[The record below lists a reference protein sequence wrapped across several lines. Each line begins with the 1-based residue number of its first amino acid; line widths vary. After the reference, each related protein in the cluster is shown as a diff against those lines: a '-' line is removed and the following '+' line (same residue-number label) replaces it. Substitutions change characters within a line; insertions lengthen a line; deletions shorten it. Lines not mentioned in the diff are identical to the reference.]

1 MSTPERV
8 SPATLRTLFL
18 FEDLQDEQLEWL
30 AEQGHVERYSA
41 GTEIATEGQP
51 AEWFYILLSGAIT
64 LSQLVRGDDVEITRS
79 DQPGVYAG
87 ATQFYLGNQVS
98 QVYTI
103 SVRTTA
109 DSAVLAL
116 PAADFAEVFRQW
128 YPLATHLLQGM
139 FVGLRNADEL
149 VGQRERLLSLGKL
162 TAGLTHELNNPA
174 AAAGRA
180 TVALRERVAGM
191 RHKLAELAGS
201 ELRADELKAL
211 TAIQEEIVERMSTV
225 SELSPLQASDLEDRL
240 TDWLDDNGATSGWEI
255 APTFVAG
262 GVGVDD
268 LERVA
273 GALDT
278 AFLDGAIRWLAYT
291 VETETLLGEIENST
305 SRISALVGAA
315 KQYSQMDR
323 SPHQSVDVRDG
334 LNSTLVMLSRKI
346 GDRVRVVKDYDSN
359 LPKIPAYA
367 AELNQVWTNL
377 IENAVDA
384 MHRSG
389 TLTLRTARDGEQLL
403 VEIGDTGPGVPEDM
417 HQQIFEP
424 FFTTKPVGE
433 GTGLGLDVSWRI
445 VVNRHGGSI
454 RVISEPGDTRFQVR
468 LPLTEP
474 TRRRKPAAS

>member
-1 MSTPERV
+1 VSTPQRV

-18 FEDLQDEQLEWL
+18 FEDLQDEQLQWL
-30 AEQGHVERYSA
+30 VEHGHVERYGA

-64 LSQLVRGDDVEITRS
+64 LSQLVRGDDVEITRG

-87 ATQFYLGNQVS
+87 ATQFYLGSQVS
-98 QVYTI
+98 QVYTT

-116 PAADFAEVFRQW
+116 PAADFAEVFREW

-191 RHKLAELAGS
+191 RHKLAVLAGS
-201 ELRADELKAL
+201 ELRADELKHL

-225 SELSPLQASDLEDRL
+225 PELSPLQTSDLEDKL

-268 LERVA
+268 LQRIA
-273 GALDT
+273 DALGARY
-278 AFLDGAIRWLAYT
+278 LDGALRWLAYT
-291 VETETLLGEIENST
+291 VETEMLLGEIENAT
-305 SRISALVGAA
+305 GRISALVAAA

-323 SPHQSVDVRDG
+323 SSHQSVDVHDG
-334 LNSTLVMLSRKI
+334 LNSTLIMLSRKI
-346 GDRVRVVKDYDSN
+346 GDQVKVVKDYDCS
-359 LPKIPAYA
+359 LPKIPA
-367 AELNQVWTNL
+367 
-377 IENAVDA
+377 
-384 MHRSG
+384 
-389 TLTLRTARDGEQLL
+389 
-403 VEIGDTGPGVPEDM
+403 
-417 HQQIFEP
+417 
-424 FFTTKPVGE
+424 
-433 GTGLGLDVSWRI
+433 
-445 VVNRHGGSI
+445 
-454 RVISEPGDTRFQVR
+454 
-468 LPLTEP
+468 
-474 TRRRKPAAS
+474 

>member
-1 MSTPERV
+1 
-8 SPATLRTLFL
+8 LRTLFL

-30 AEQGHVERYSA
+30 AGHGHVERYGA

-109 DSAVLAL
+109 DSTVLAL

-191 RHKLAELAGS
+191 RHKLAVLAGS
-201 ELRADELKAL
+201 ELRADGHPGRDRRTDVHRAG
-211 TAIQEEIVERMSTV
+211 TV
-225 SELSPLQASDLEDRL
+225 PVADQRPGGQAD
-240 TDWLDDNGATSGWEI
+240 
-255 APTFVAG
+255 
-262 GVGVDD
+262 
-268 LERVA
+268 
-273 GALDT
+273 
-278 AFLDGAIRWLAYT
+278 
-291 VETETLLGEIENST
+291 
-305 SRISALVGAA
+305 
-315 KQYSQMDR
+315 
-323 SPHQSVDVRDG
+323 
-334 LNSTLVMLSRKI
+334 
-346 GDRVRVVKDYDSN
+346 
-359 LPKIPAYA
+359 
-367 AELNQVWTNL
+367 
-377 IENAVDA
+377 
-384 MHRSG
+384 
-389 TLTLRTARDGEQLL
+389 
-403 VEIGDTGPGVPEDM
+403 
-417 HQQIFEP
+417 
-424 FFTTKPVGE
+424 
-433 GTGLGLDVSWRI
+433 
-445 VVNRHGGSI
+445 
-454 RVISEPGDTRFQVR
+454 
-468 LPLTEP
+468 
-474 TRRRKPAAS
+474 

>member
-1 MSTPERV
+1 MTTPERV

-18 FEDLQDEQLEWL
+18 FEDLQDHQLEWV
-30 AEQGHVERYSA
+30 AEHSHVKRYGA
-41 GTEIATEGQP
+41 GAEIATEGEP

-64 LSQLVRGDDVEITRS
+64 LSRLVRGDDVEITRS

-87 ATQFYLGNQVS
+87 ATQFYLGDQVA
-98 QVYTI
+98 QIYTI

-109 DSAVLAL
+109 DSTVLAL
-116 PAADFAEVFRQW
+116 PAADFAVVFRQW
-128 YPLATHLLQGM
+128 YPMATHLLQGM

-149 VGQRERLLSLGKL
+149 VGQRERLLALGKL

-191 RHKLAELAGS
+191 RHKLAVLAGS
-201 ELRADELKAL
+201 ELGADELKHL
-211 TAIQEEIVERMSTV
+211 TAIQEEIVRRIPSV
-225 SELSPLQASDLEDRL
+225 PELSPLQTSDREDEL
-240 TDWLDDNGATSGWEI
+240 TDWLNDNGATSGWEI
-255 APTFVAG
+255 APTLVAG
-262 GVGVDD
+262 GVDVDD
-268 LERVA
+268 LQRVA
-273 GALDT
+273 DALDAT
-278 AFLDGAIRWLAYT
+278 YLDGAIRWLAYT
-291 VETETLLGEIENST
+291 IETETLLGEIHNAT
-305 SRISALVGAA
+305 GRISALVGAA

-323 SPHQSVDVRDG
+323 SSHQSIDVHDG
-334 LNSTLVMLSRKI
+334 LNSTLIMLSRKI
-346 GDRVRVVKDYDSN
+346 GDQVRVVKDYDPN
-359 LPKIPAYA
+359 LPKVPAYA

-377 IENAVDA
+377 IDNAVDA
-384 MHRSG
+384 MHRCG
-389 TLTLRTARDGEQLL
+389 TLTLHTALDGEQLL
-403 VEIGDTGPGVPEDM
+403 VEIGDTGPGVPDTM

-445 VVNRHGGSI
+445 VVNRHGGNM

-474 TRRRKPAAS
+474 ARRRAGTAP

>member
-1 MSTPERV
+1 VSTPERV
-8 SPATLRTLFL
+8 SPAMLRTLFL
-18 FEDLQDEQLEWL
+18 FEDLEDGRLEWV
-30 AEQGHVERYSA
+30 AEHGHVERYGA
-41 GTEIATEGQP
+41 GAEIATEGEP
-51 AEWFYILLSGAIT
+51 AEWFYILLSGGIT
-64 LSQLVRGDDVEITRS
+64 LSRLVRGDDVEITRG

-87 ATQFYLGNQVS
+87 ATQFYLGDQVS

-109 DSAVLAL
+109 DSVVLAL
-116 PAADFAEVFRQW
+116 PAAEFAEVFRQW
-128 YPLATHLLQGM
+128 YPMATHLLQGM

-149 VGQRERLLSLGKL
+149 IGQRERLLALGKL

-191 RHKLAELAGS
+191 RHKLAVLAGS
-201 ELRADELKAL
+201 ELGADELKHL
-211 TAIQEEIVERMSTV
+211 TAIQEEIVERMSSV
-225 SELSPLQASDLEDRL
+225 PELSPLETSDQEDKL

-255 APTFVAG
+255 APTLVAG

-268 LERVA
+268 LQRVA

-278 AFLDGAIRWLAYT
+278 TYLDGAIRWLAYT
-291 VETETLLGEIENST
+291 VETETLLGEIENAT
-305 SRISALVGAA
+305 GRISALVGAA

-323 SPHQSVDVRDG
+323 SPHQSINVHDG

-346 GDRVRVVKDYDSN
+346 GDRVKVVKDYDCS

-377 IENAVDA
+377 IANAIDA
-384 MHRSG
+384 MRSSG
-389 TLTLRTARDGEQLL
+389 TLTLHTARDGEQLL
-403 VEIGDTGPGVPEDM
+403 VEIGDTGSGVPDDM

-474 TRRRKPAAS
+474 ARRRRPAAS